1 MRAKHSLAMLLSMSS
16 LYLTDSFHVPVSRR
30 QWLAGCSAL
39 TASLAVLPRQATA
52 TAPEKPRV
60 TLLLDDRSSL
70 SHLPL
75 LLAEQLGFFK
85 AEGIEVEMLEQANHV
100 AGASALSITNPD
112 VLCIPYE
119 NALLFKAKGIHMV
132 SLAQIAR
139 TPQWVLGV
147 SNKNVPSYKSLAD
160 LRGKRMGLI
169 DAEGSA
175 QRCLNFI
182 LLRAGMKPSQLNW
195 VNLNSSVHA
204 MVALR
209 NGQVDALFAADPL
222 MTALEKKDDVTVV
235 TNLRTLKQTQR
246 IFSGPLPGNSLLVS
260 QAFAQQHPQ
269 TCQALVAAVVRSLK
283 WLRTAGPSDLLRTM
297 VDNPVLPDRLVYLN
311 AIDNVRESF
320 SLDGWLST
328 EAQQASVRM
337 LGMLDPSWASANV
350 AWQNT
355 ARNDFVRQ
363 AKQRFRI

>member
-1 MRAKHSLAMLLSMSS
+1 
-16 LYLTDSFHVPVSRR
+16 
-30 QWLAGCSAL
+30 
-39 TASLAVLPRQATA
+39 
-52 TAPEKPRV
+52 
-60 TLLLDDRSSL
+60 
-70 SHLPL
+70 
-75 LLAEQLGFFK
+75 LAEQLGFSK
-85 AEGIEVEMLEQANHV
+85 LRASEVEMLEQANHV

-209 NGQVDALFAADPL
+209 NGQVDALFCGRSFDDSIR
-222 MTALEKKDDVTVV
+222 KKRRCHCCD
-235 TNLRTLKQTQR
+235 R
-246 IFSGPLPGNSLLVS
+246 ICAP
-260 QAFAQQHPQ
+260 
-269 TCQALVAAVVRSLK
+269 
-283 WLRTAGPSDLLRTM
+283 
-297 VDNPVLPDRLVYLN
+297 
-311 AIDNVRESF
+311 
-320 SLDGWLST
+320 
-328 EAQQASVRM
+328 
-337 LGMLDPSWASANV
+337 
-350 AWQNT
+350 
-355 ARNDFVRQ
+355 
-363 AKQRFRI
+363 